1 MTPYDGLM
9 VGIIVA
15 GMIWGA
21 LRGIT
26 WQVASLASLVLGY
39 ALAFPLSGQLA
50 PYLPGQP
57 IVARA
62 VALLLTYIAIS
73 GGIFGVAWVIRTTL
87 RTLRFEAYDRHL
99 GMLLGGMEGAIVGSV
114 VTVFVLSVA
123 PSTRG
128 PILGSPSGRLLGQVL
143 NRVQPIL
150 PGEVRAE
157 LEPFW
162 GQAPAVERVAADD
175 RWQELKRPLT
185 RPEPV
190 AMPSV
195 EPEPVE
201 PEGGNQAA
209 TGRAVAEVIERGAER
224 LSGDDEDSAAR
235 RVGRVV
241 ADTVEDEINRIGQPR
256 QPGESRKQRIGR
268 AVADLL
274 GDEIDRMSG
283 QRDERARNPRRR

>member
-39 ALAFPLSGQLA
+39 ALAFPLSGRLA
-50 PYLPGQP
+50 PYIPGQP

-62 VALLLTYIAIS
+62 VALLLTYVAIS
-73 GGIFGVAWVIRTTL
+73 GGIFGVAWVIRATL
-87 RTLRFEAYDRHL
+87 RKLKFEAYDRHL
-99 GMLLGGMEGAIVGSV
+99 GMLLGGLEGALVGSV

-128 PILGSPSGRLLGQVL
+128 PILGSPAGRLLGKVMNQ
-143 NRVQPIL
+143 VQPIL

-162 GQAPAVERVAADD
+162 GHAPERVAAAD

-185 RPEPV
+185 RPEPE
-190 AMPSV
+190 ANPSV
-195 EPEPVE
+195 EPDPRETE
-201 PEGGNQAA
+201 DDRTA
-209 TGRAVAEVIERGAER
+209 TGKAVAEVIERGAER
-224 LSGDDEDSAAR
+224 LSGDDDEGSTVR
-235 RVGRVV
+235 RVGRAV
-241 ADTVEDEINRIGQPR
+241 AGTVEDEINRIGEPR
-256 QPGESRKQRIGR
+256 QPGDSRKRRIGR

-274 GDEIDRMSG
+274 GDEIDRMSN
-283 QRDERARNPRRR
+283 QRDEQPRGTQRR